1 MKKKDYR
8 NLIILEAIAIVM
20 ILLLTRGEFVFGS
33 KVDWAYQHFNFP
45 DYFRK
50 LFYSTGNL
58 FPNFAFH
65 LGNGQN
71 IFYFSYYGLY
81 SPIFLLSY
89 LFPFVNM
96 GTFIQQVMAVLVIL
110 CTLFYYKWIRRRFNS
125 MISFITSLLFL
136 TATPLLFHASRHVMF
151 ISYMPFILLG
161 LYGVDAYFKDNS
173 KKSKIMLAF
182 SVLGII
188 LSNYFFSIVGI
199 FTIFLYGLFV
209 YLEKDNGN
217 GLVHCYFKG
226 NNSKMVVQ
234 SDSSVYINLESGKK
248 YMINRDKKVMFI
260 TESPNLIKKGIQDDV
275 LYIEKPN
282 KDDAYKDKFRYEFV
296 YIRDEKIDNKDCIF
310 VKEREYNLETKEYND
325 VSYNSKNDVPTY
337 WIEKSTGFVIG
348 AALME
353 AGKDTATPQTMVTN
367 IKLGEVTDDMFN
379 DMLEL
384 PNDYKVFE
392 VVDGNPVEIN
402 DSIGI

>member
-209 YLEKDNGN
+209 YLEKDKFKFKAFVKDMMKFIVPFIYGVFLSMFFVLPTLYAIANGRVKTTIDIDF
-217 GLVHCYFKG
+217 LQLF
-226 NNSKMVVQ
+226 
-234 SDSSVYINLESGKK
+234 L
-248 YMINRDKKVMFI
+248 
-260 TESPNLIKKGIQDDV
+260 PNLDLSNL
-275 LYIEKPN
+275 LYS
-282 KDDAYKDKFRYEFV
+282 
-296 YIRDEKIDNKDCIF
+296 
-310 VKEREYNLETKEYND
+310 
-325 VSYNSKNDVPTY
+325 SYNYGIGLLFLFSLVQVIFSKK
-337 WIEKSTGFVIG
+337 KSLKVLSIFIALISFIPVFIYVLNGFMYVEYKI
-348 AALME
+348 LI
-353 AGKDTATPQTMVTN
+353 PL
-367 IKLGEVTDDMFN
+367 IK
-379 DMLEL
+379 
-384 PNDYKVFE
+384 
-392 VVDGNPVEIN
+392 
-402 DSIGI
+402 